1 VPNLLK
7 QLELD
12 ELSLVDRPA
21 NAQAMVSLFKRDN
34 SNGDHMEQE
43 LEKMS
48 YNEDKLKA
56 YMKEYSCSRREA
68 MKALKMEEPT
78 EKAMSDEEKME
89 MDKMSDGDK
98 KKLRAMMAEGMSFGQ
113 AMRQINKSEEIDPV
127 VAEVD
132 EQDILQAAVDT
143 LKLENEM
150 LRKAL
155 IDNGFIIKSESVE
168 KKEEPEYIEYE
179 GEQIN
184 KADVPAVILKALEAA
199 ELAKADAELTKRAT
213 EALPHFAE
221 EVAKSLVAEFGDS
234 EGIMETLKAA
244 DAVFAENMEEV
255 GKSDADGEF
264 ATAADKIESLVK
276 SYMEENKMHKGDYAK
291 AYAAV
296 AKTDEGKALINKSYK
311 GE

>member
-21 NAQAMVSLFKRDN
+21 NAQVMVSLFKRDD
-34 SNGDHMEQE
+34 SNGDNMEQE
-43 LEKMS
+43 VEKMS
-48 YNEDKLKA
+48 DDLKAKLKP
-56 YMKEYSCSRREA
+56 YMDKGMNEEEA
-68 MKALKMEEPT
+68 MKAYE
-78 EKAMSDEEKME
+78 AE
-89 MDKMSDGDK
+89 MK
-98 KKLRAMMAEGMSFGQ
+98 
-113 AMRQINKSEEIDPV
+113 KSEEVEIDELDIV
-127 VAEVD
+127 KAEND
-132 EQDILQAAVDT
+132 A
-143 LKLENEM
+143 LKIQNED

-155 IDNGFIIKSESVE
+155 IENGFVIKADSIE
-168 KKEEPEYIEYE
+168 KKAEPEYIEYE

-184 KADVPAVILKALEAA
+184 KADVPAVILKALEEA

-213 EALPHFAE
+213 DALPHFAE
-221 EVAKSLVAEFGDS
+221 DVAKSLVAEFG
-234 EGIMETLKAA
+234 EVEAVMEALKAA
-244 DAVFAENMEEV
+244 DATFAESMEEV

-264 ATAADKIESLVK
+264 ATAADKMESLVK
-276 SYMEENKMHKGDYAK
+276 TYMEENKMKKGEYAK

>member
-1 VPNLLK
+1 MPNLLK

-21 NAQAMVSLFKRDN
+21 NAQAMVSLFKRDD
-34 SNGDHMEQE
+34 SNGDNMEQE
-43 LEKMS
+43 VDKMS
-48 YNEDKLKA
+48 DDLKAKLKP
-56 YMKEYSCSRREA
+56 YMDKGMTEDEA
-68 MKALKMEEPT
+68 MKAYE
-78 EKAMSDEEKME
+78 AE
-89 MDKMSDGDK
+89 MK
-98 KKLRAMMAEGMSFGQ
+98 
-113 AMRQINKSEEIDPV
+113 KSEAVEIDELDIV
-127 VAEVD
+127 KAEND
-132 EQDILQAAVDT
+132 A
-143 LKLENEM
+143 LKIQNED

-155 IDNGFIIKSESVE
+155 IENGFIIKSDSIE
-168 KKEEPEYIEYE
+168 KKVEPEYIEYE

-184 KADVPAVILKALEAA
+184 KADVPAVILKALEEA

-221 EVAKSLVAEFGDS
+221 DVAKSLVAEFG
-234 EGIMETLKAA
+234 EVEAVMEALKAA
-244 DAVFAENMEEV
+244 DATFAESMEEV

-264 ATAADKIESLVK
+264 ATATDKMESLVK
-276 SYMEENKMHKGDYAK
+276 SYMDENKMKKGEYAK

>member
-21 NAQAMVSLFKRDN
+21 NAQAMVSLFKRDD
-34 SNGDHMEQE
+34 SNGDNMEQE
-43 LEKMS
+43 VDKMS
-48 YNEDKLKA
+48 DDLKAKLKP
-56 YMKEYSCSRREA
+56 YMDKGMNEEEA
-68 MKALKMEEPT
+68 MKAYE
-78 EKAMSDEEKME
+78 AE
-89 MDKMSDGDK
+89 MK
-98 KKLRAMMAEGMSFGQ
+98 
-113 AMRQINKSEEIDPV
+113 KSEAVEIDELDIIK
-127 VAEVD
+127 AEND
-132 EQDILQAAVDT
+132 A
-143 LKLENEM
+143 LKIQNED

-155 IDNGFIIKSESVE
+155 IENGFVIKADSIE
-168 KKEEPEYIEYE
+168 KKAEPEYIEYE

-184 KADVPAVILKALEAA
+184 KADVPAVILKALEEA

-221 EVAKSLVAEFGDS
+221 DVAKSLVAEFG
-234 EGIMETLKAA
+234 EVEAVMESLKAA
-244 DAVFAENMEEV
+244 DATFAESMEEV

-264 ATAADKIESLVK
+264 ATAADKMESLVK
-276 SYMEENKMHKGDYAK
+276 TYMEENKMKKGEYAK

>member
-21 NAQAMVSLFKRDN
+21 NAQAMVSLFKRDD
-34 SNGDHMEQE
+34 SNGDNMEQE
-43 LEKMS
+43 VEKMS
-48 YNEDKLKA
+48 DDLKAKLKP
-56 YMKEYSCSRREA
+56 YMDKGMNEEEA
-68 MKALKMEEPT
+68 MKAYE
-78 EKAMSDEEKME
+78 AE
-89 MDKMSDGDK
+89 MK
-98 KKLRAMMAEGMSFGQ
+98 
-113 AMRQINKSEEIDPV
+113 KSEEVEIDELDIV
-127 VAEVD
+127 KAEND
-132 EQDILQAAVDT
+132 A
-143 LKLENEM
+143 LKIQNED

-155 IDNGFIIKSESVE
+155 IENGFIIKSDSIE
-168 KKEEPEYIEYE
+168 KKVEPEYIEYE

-184 KADVPAVILKALEAA
+184 KADVPAVILKALEEA

-213 EALPHFAE
+213 DALPHFAE
-221 EVAKSLVAEFGDS
+221 DVAKSLVAEFG
-234 EGIMETLKAA
+234 EVEAVMEALKAA
-244 DAVFAENMEEV
+244 DATFAESMEEV

-264 ATAADKIESLVK
+264 ATAADKMESLVK
-276 SYMEENKMHKGDYAK
+276 AYMEENKMKKGEYAK

>member
-1 VPNLLK
+1 MANLLK
-7 QLELD
+7 QLELE

-21 NAQAMVSLFKRDN
+21 NAKAMVSLFKRDN
-34 SNGDHMEQE
+34 SEEEQMTDN

-48 YNEDKLKA
+48 DDLKAKLKP
-56 YMKEYSCSRREA
+56 YMDKGMNEEEA
-68 MKALKMEEPT
+68 MKAYEMDMK
-78 EKAMSDEEKME
+78 KSDEVAAEIDE
-89 MDKMSDGDK
+89 MDLLK
-98 KKLRAMMAEGMSFGQ
+98 AEND
-113 AMRQINKSEEIDPV
+113 A
-127 VAEVD
+127 
-132 EQDILQAAVDT
+132 
-143 LKLENEM
+143 LKIQNED

-155 IDNGFIIKSESVE
+155 IDNGFVIKSDSIE
-168 KKEEPEYIEYE
+168 KKVEPEYIEYE

-184 KADVPAVILKALEAA
+184 KADVPAVILKALEEA

-221 EVAKSLVAEFGDS
+221 DVAKSLVGEFG
-234 EGIMETLKAA
+234 EVEAVMEALKAA
-244 DAVFAENMEEV
+244 DATFAESMEEV

-264 ATAADKIESLVK
+264 ATASDKMESLVK
-276 SYMEENKMHKGDYAK
+276 SYMDENKMKKGDYAK